1 MISFRRNITVLIGL
15 ILLAITATGCDSTET
30 HTTDGPPAVL
40 SPDAFELNTELFS
53 NQNPGSASATKA
65 GEYAHFTYAALRV
78 WPVSLLIKTK
88 LVMPSTL
95 TATALQ
101 AEPVL
106 QDGTW
111 VWDSRVNSQDQDL
124 TFRLEGTPDGD
135 SVRWSMFVT
144 APDADRGRALDN
156 FELYTARTA
165 MDGSSGAWSLY
176 RHLDGERTHVLDA
189 DFTVTSDTEK
199 EITFSVPE
207 TVEVNVIGSVRYAID
222 GTQRTFEWTRV
233 GRIGT
238 AEDTFSIVIVATWD
252 AETKA
257 GSIVAP
263 NYNGG
268 EPACWDESFL
278 NVACTG

>member
-1 MISFRRNITVLIGL
+1 MISFRRTNTALIGL
-15 ILLAITATGCDSTET
+15 ILFAITATGCDSTGT
-30 HTTDGPPAVL
+30 NTTDEPPAVL
-40 SPDAFELNTELFS
+40 PPDAFALNTELFS
-53 NQNPGSASATKA
+53 NQNPGSTSATKTS
-65 GEYAHFTYAALRV
+65 EYAHFTYAARRV
-78 WPVSLLIKTK
+78 WPVSLLIKAN
-88 LVMPSTL
+88 LVMPSAV

-101 AEPVL
+101 VEPVI
-106 QDGTW
+106 QEGTW
-111 VWDSRVNSQDQDL
+111 VWDSRVDSQNQDL

-144 APDADRGRALDN
+144 ASDPDRGRALDH

-233 GRIGT
+233 EQRIGT
-238 AEDTFSIVIVATWD
+238 IVVVATWD

-268 EPACWDESFL
+268 EPACWNESFL